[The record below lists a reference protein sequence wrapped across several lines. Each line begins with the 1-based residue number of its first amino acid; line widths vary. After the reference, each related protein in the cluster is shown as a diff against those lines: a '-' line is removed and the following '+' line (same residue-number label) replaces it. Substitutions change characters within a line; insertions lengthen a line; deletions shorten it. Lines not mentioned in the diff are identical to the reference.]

1 MIERILKAGYLDNN
15 VFNETIKGTPQG
27 GLISPLLA
35 NIALTGLEEYLNI
48 TYKEVNQNTGDK
60 EYTYYASKGNY
71 RVVGYADDFVR
82 QDGSLS
88 SF

>member
-1 MIERILKAGYLDNN
+1 MKGFTLKGVVERILKAGYLDNN

-48 TYKEVNQNTGDK
+48 TYKEVNQSINDK

-71 RVVGYADDFVR
+71 RVVRYADNF
-82 QDGSLS
+82 
-88 SF
+88 F